1 MVTAG
6 PIVKPQGVFLVLCF
20 AAALFVSSAQLFLVQ
35 PMVAKAV
42 LPLLGGTPAVWNTCM
57 VFFQCALLG
66 GYLYAHLG
74 ARWLGVRR
82 QALLHVAI
90 LLASTAALPALL
102 APAAAPS
109 AAASP
114 TWWLLRLLVVT
125 VGVPFFVVSTTAP
138 MLQRWFATTGH
149 RSAGDPY
156 FLYAASNAGS
166 LVALVGYPLA
176 VEPTLRLGEQA
187 RLWIGGYGVLGL
199 LTAACAA
206 IVCWSPAAQP
216 LDLPARSVGAAA
228 ADPSNRDRARWI
240 ALAFAPS
247 SLLLGVTTFIT
258 TDIAA
263 VPLLWV
269 APLAIYL
276 LTFVL
281 VFASRT
287 VVPHELIV
295 RLLPILVLPVTLL
308 IGLSTQ
314 LPPAV
319 HLAVHLTTFFVAA
332 MACHGELARSRPA
345 AGHLTEFYLC
355 MSIGGALGGLFNAL
369 VAPAVFTGVLE
380 YPLALAAACLLGMPD
395 RTGWT
400 IRRLWRDLSIAA
412 AIGVVM
418 SGLLFASHRGA
429 LPGAVGVAMV
439 FLVPALACFRFR
451 RQPVRF
457 ALGVAVLVLA
467 SGTYMD
473 AHNRVVLRD
482 RSFFGVHRITRDP
495 AGERHLFV
503 HGGTLHGVQH
513 VDPARRGEPLTYFHR
528 ASPIGQVLSSDRAAR
543 FQQVGVVGLGIG
555 VLAAYGQP
563 GQDWVFY
570 EIDPAVERIA
580 RDDRYFTY
588 LADSR
593 ATVSVVLG
601 DARLSLGHVASGR
614 YDLLVLDAFSSDAI
628 PAHLVTREAFQLYF
642 DKLAPGGL
650 IAFHI
655 SNRYLDLEPVL
666 GDLAAAAGAASLAQL
681 DLAPTAVDLANYKKR
696 SHWVLIA
703 RNDRDLAPFDADARW
718 RSTRRHARGTVW
730 TDDFSNVLSV
740 IRWRD

>member
-1 MVTAG
+1 MVTAAR
-6 PIVKPQGVFLVLCF
+6 IVKPQGVMLVLCF
-20 AAALFVSSAQLFLVQ
+20 AAALFVSSAQLFLIQ
-35 PMVAKAV
+35 PMVAKSV

-57 VFFQCALLG
+57 VFFQCALLA

-74 ARWLGVRR
+74 ARWLGARR
-82 QALLHVAI
+82 QAILHVA
-90 LLASTAALPALL
+90 LLLVSVAALPGLL
-102 APAAAPS
+102 APAAAP
-109 AAASP
+109 AATGSP

-166 LVALVGYPLA
+166 LVALVGYPLV

-187 RLWIGGYGVLGL
+187 RLWIGGYGVLGV

-206 IVCWSPAAQP
+206 IVCWSPVAQP
-216 LDLPARSVGAAA
+216 LDLAARSVGAAA
-228 ADPSNRDRARWI
+228 AEPMARDRARWI

-281 VFASRT
+281 VFSSRT
-287 VVPHELIV
+287 IVSHELVV
-295 RLLPILVLPVTLL
+295 RLLPIVVLPVTLL

-319 HLAVHLTTFFVAA
+319 HLVVHLTTFFVAA
-332 MACHGELARSRPA
+332 MACHGELARSRPS

-369 VAPAVFTGVLE
+369 VAPVVFTGVLE

-395 RTGWT
+395 RSGWT
-400 IRRLWRDLSIAA
+400 IRRIWRDLAVAA

-418 SGLLFASHRGA
+418 SGLLFATHRGA
-429 LPGAVGVAMV
+429 LPAALGVALV

-457 ALGVAVLVLA
+457 AFGVAVLVVA

-473 AHNRVVLRD
+473 AHHRVVLRD

-503 HGGTLHGVQH
+503 PGGTLHGVQH
-513 VDPARRGEPLTYFHR
+513 VDRVRRREPLTYFHR
-528 ASPIGQVLSSDRAAR
+528 ASPIGQVLSSDRATR
-543 FQQVGVVGLGIG
+543 LRNVGVVGLGIG
-555 VLAAYGQP
+555 VLAAYGEP

-580 RDDRYFTY
+580 RDGRYFTY

-593 ATVSVVLG
+593 AAVSVVLG
-601 DARLSLGHVASGR
+601 DARLSLMEAPHGR
-614 YDLLVLDAFSSDAI
+614 FDLLVLDAFSSDAI
-628 PAHLVTREAFQLYF
+628 PAHLVTREAFQLYY

-666 GDLAAAAGAASLAQL
+666 GSLAAAAGTASLAQL
-681 DLAPTAVDLANYKKR
+681 DVAPTPADQAAYKR
-696 SHWVLIA
+696 PSHWVLMA
-703 RNDRDLAPFDADARW
+703 RHQADLAPFASDARW
-718 RSTRRHARGTVW
+718 RPARQSGAAVW

>member
-1 MVTAG
+1 MVTAAL
-6 PIVKPQGVFLVLCF
+6 IVKPRGATLVLCF
-20 AAALFVSSAQLFLVQ
+20 AAALFVSSAQLFLIQ
-35 PMVAKAV
+35 PMVAKSV

-57 VFFQCALLG
+57 VFFQCALLA

-82 QALLHVAI
+82 QAMLHVAI
-90 LLASTAALPALL
+90 LLASTAALPGVL
-102 APAAAPS
+102 APATAPP
-109 AAASP
+109 ADAHPA
-114 TWWLLRLLVVT
+114 WWLLRLLVVS

-138 MLQRWFATTGH
+138 MLQRWFSTTGH

-166 LVALVGYPLA
+166 LVALVGYPVV
-176 VEPTLRLGEQA
+176 VEPMLRLGEQA
-187 RLWIGGYGVLGL
+187 RLWIGGYGLLGL

-206 IVCWSPAAQP
+206 IVCWTPSAQP
-216 LDLPARSVGAAA
+216 IELPARSVGAAA
-228 ADPSNRDRARWI
+228 AEPTWQDRARWI

-281 VFASRT
+281 VFASRAL
-287 VVPHELIV
+287 VPHGLV
-295 RLLPILVLPVTLL
+295 TRLLPILVLPVTLL
-308 IGLSTQ
+308 LALSTP
-314 LPPAV
+314 LPPGV
-319 HLAVHLTTFFVAA
+319 HLLLHLATFFVAA

-345 AGHLTEFYLC
+345 ADHLTAFYLC

-369 VAPAVFTGVLE
+369 VAPVVFTGVVE

-395 RTGWT
+395 RSGWT
-400 IRRLWRDLSIAA
+400 VRRLWRDVAVAA
-412 AIGVVM
+412 AIGAGT
-418 SGLLFASHRGA
+418 SAILFITHRGLLPIV
-429 LPGAVGVAMV
+429 LGVALV
-439 FLVPALACFRFR
+439 FLAPTLALFRFR
-451 RQPVRF
+451 REPVRF

-467 SGTYMD
+467 SGAYMD
-473 AHNRVVLRD
+473 AHHRVVLRD
-482 RSFFGVHRITRDP
+482 RSFFGVHRITRDG

-513 VDPARRGEPLTYFHR
+513 VDRERRGEPLTYFHR
-528 ASPIGQVLSSDRAAR
+528 GSPIGQVLSSERGGGFR
-543 FQQVGVVGLGIG
+543 QVGVVGLGIG
-555 VLAAYGQP
+555 VLAAYGRP
-563 GQDWVFY
+563 GQEWVFY

-580 RDDRYFTY
+580 RDGRYFTY

-593 ATVSVVLG
+593 ASMRVVLG
-601 DARLSLGHVASGR
+601 DARLSLAAEPPGR
-614 YDLLVLDAFSSDAI
+614 FDLLVLDAFSSDAI
-628 PAHLVTREAFQLYF
+628 PAHLVTREAFELYF
-642 DKLAPGGL
+642 ERLAPGGL
-650 IAFHI
+650 LAFHI

-666 GDLAAAAGAASLAQL
+666 GSLARAAGLVGLAQL
-681 DLAPTAVDLANYKKR
+681 DRSTTAADLASYKKP

-703 RNDRDLAPFDADARW
+703 RRADDLVPFLGDGRW
-718 RSTRRHARGTVW
+718 RPARQQHGAVW
-730 TDDFSNVLSV
+730 TDDFSNVLGV
-740 IRWRD
+740 IRWRE

>member
-1 MVTAG
+1 MM
-6 PIVKPQGVFLVLCF
+6 LVLCF
-20 AAALFVSSAQLFLVQ
+20 AAALFVSSTQLFLIQ
-35 PMVAKAV
+35 PMIAKAV

-57 VFFQCALLG
+57 VFFQCALLA

-82 QALLHVAI
+82 QAMLHVAI
-90 LLASTAALPALL
+90 LLASLAALPGMLA
-102 APAAAPS
+102 APAAPPAT
-109 AAASP
+109 ASP
-114 TWWLLRLLVVT
+114 TWWLLQLLVAS

-138 MLQRWFATTGH
+138 MLQRWFSTTSH

-166 LVALVGYPLA
+166 LLALVGYPVV

-187 RLWIGGYGVLGL
+187 RLWIGGYGVLAV

-206 IVCWSPAAQP
+206 VVCWSPAARP
-216 LDLPARSVGAAA
+216 VELPARSVGAAA
-228 ADPSNRDRARWI
+228 GEPTWRDRVRWI

-281 VFASRT
+281 VFASRAI
-287 VVPHELIV
+287 VPHALVV

-308 IGLSTQ
+308 LALSTQ
-314 LPPAV
+314 LPPGV

-345 AGHLTEFYLC
+345 ADHLTAFYLC
-355 MSIGGALGGLFNAL
+355 MSIGGAIGGLFNAL
-369 VAPAVFTGVLE
+369 VAPVLFTGVVE

-395 RTGWT
+395 RSGWT
-400 IRRLWRDLSIAA
+400 PGRLWRDVAVAA
-412 AIGVVM
+412 AIAGVM
-418 SGLLFASHRGA
+418 SGLLFATHRGA
-429 LPGAVGVAMV
+429 LPAALGVALV
-439 FLVPALACFRFR
+439 FLAPTLALFRFR
-451 RQPVRF
+451 GQPVRF

-467 SGTYMD
+467 SGAYMD
-473 AHNRVVLRD
+473 AHHRVVLRD

-503 HGGTLHGVQH
+503 HGGTLHGVQY
-513 VDPARRGEPLTYFHR
+513 VDRERRGEPLTYFHR
-528 ASPIGQVLSSDRAAR
+528 GSPIGQVLASERAGR
-543 FQQVGVVGLGIG
+543 FRHVGVVGLGIG
-555 VLAAYGQP
+555 VLAAYGRP

-570 EIDPAVERIA
+570 EIDPTVERIA
-580 RDDRYFTY
+580 RDERYFTY

-593 ATVSVVLG
+593 AGMRVVLG
-601 DARLSLGHVASGR
+601 DARVSLAAEPAGR
-614 YDLLVLDAFSSDAI
+614 FDLLVLDAFSSDAI
-628 PAHLVTREAFQLYF
+628 PAHLVTREAFQVYF
-642 DKLAPGGL
+642 ERLAPGGL

-666 GDLAAAAGAASLAQL
+666 GSLAGAAGYASLAQL
-681 DLAPTAVDLANYKKR
+681 DRATTDEELASYKKH

-703 RNDRDLAPFDADARW
+703 RTEDDLSPFVGDVRW
-718 RSTRRHARGTVW
+718 RLTRRQAGAIW

>member
-1 MVTAG
+1 MVTPAL
-6 PIVKPQGVFLVLCF
+6 IVKPRGAMLVLCF
-20 AAALFVSSAQLFLVQ
+20 AAALFVSSAQLFLIQ

-42 LPLLGGTPAVWNTCM
+42 LPMLGGTPAVWNTCM

-74 ARWLGVRR
+74 ARWLGARR
-82 QALLHVAI
+82 QAILHVAI
-90 LLASTAALPALL
+90 LLASSAALPGVL
-102 APAAAPS
+102 APS
-109 AAASP
+109 AAPPADASP
-114 TWWLLRLLVVT
+114 SWWLLRLLVVT

-166 LVALVGYPLA
+166 LVALVGYPLV

-206 IVCWSPAAQP
+206 IVCWSPAVQP
-216 LDLPARSVGAAA
+216 IDLPARSVGAAA
-228 ADPSNRDRARWI
+228 ASPAARDRARWI

-281 VFASRT
+281 VFASRAI
-287 VVPHELIV
+287 VPHEIVV
-295 RLLPILVLPVTLL
+295 RLLPIVVLPVTLL

-314 LPPAV
+314 LPPGV

-369 VAPAVFTGVLE
+369 VAPVAFTGVLE

-395 RTGWT
+395 RSGWR
-400 IRRLWRDLSIAA
+400 IGRLWRDLAIAS
-412 AIGVVM
+412 AIGAMM

-429 LPGAVGVAMV
+429 LPGALGVAMV
-439 FLVPALACFRFR
+439 FLVPALALFRFR

-457 ALGVAVLVLA
+457 ALGVAILVLA

-495 AGERHLFV
+495 SGERHLFV
-503 HGGTLHGVQH
+503 HGGTLHGVQYL
-513 VDPARRGEPLTYFHR
+513 DRERRGEPLTYFHR
-528 ASPIGQVLSSDRAAR
+528 GSPIGQVLSSERAAR
-543 FQQVGVVGLGIG
+543 FRNVGVVGLGIG

-593 ATVSVVLG
+593 AHVSVVLG
-601 DARLSLGHVASGR
+601 DARLSLAHVAPAR

-628 PAHLVTREAFQLYF
+628 PVHLVTREALQLYF

-666 GDLAAAAGAASLAQL
+666 GSLAQAAGLSTLAQL
-681 DLAPTAVDLANYKKR
+681 DLAATAADEANYKR
-696 SHWVLIA
+696 PSHWVLMT
-703 RNDRDLAPFDADARW
+703 RNAGGLAPFSADGRW
-718 RSTRRHARGTVW
+718 RATRRQARGAVW

-740 IRWRD
+740 IRWRE

>member
-1 MVTAG
+1 
-6 PIVKPQGVFLVLCF
+6 VKPRGATLVLCF
-20 AAALFVSSAQLFLVQ
+20 AAALFVSSTQLFLIQ
-35 PMVAKAV
+35 PMVAKSV

-57 VFFQCALLG
+57 VFFQCALLA
-66 GYLYAHLG
+66 GYLYAHVG

-82 QALLHVAI
+82 QALLHVVI
-90 LLASTAALPALL
+90 LVASIAALPGLL
-102 APAAAPS
+102 APAAAPP
-109 AAASP
+109 ATASP
-114 TWWLLRLLVVT
+114 AWWLLRLLVVS

-138 MLQRWFATTGH
+138 MLQRWFSTTGH

-166 LVALVGYPLA
+166 LVALVGYPVL

-199 LTAACAA
+199 LTATCAA
-206 IVCWSPAAQP
+206 IVCWAPSARAVG
-216 LDLPARSVGAAA
+216 LPAQSVGAAA
-228 ADPSNRDRARWI
+228 AEPAWRDRGRWI

-281 VFASRT
+281 VFASRAI
-287 VVPHELIV
+287 VPHALVV
-295 RLLPILVLPVTLL
+295 RLLPIFVLPVTLL
-308 IGLSTQ
+308 LALSTQ
-314 LPPAV
+314 LPPGLHLGV
-319 HLAVHLTTFFVAA
+319 HLGTFFVAA

-345 AGHLTEFYLC
+345 ADHLTAFYLC

-369 VAPAVFTGVLE
+369 VAPVVFTGVVE
-380 YPLALAAACLLGMPD
+380 YPLALAAACLLGMPN
-395 RTGWT
+395 RSGWT
-400 IRRLWRDLSIAA
+400 VGRLWRDGAIAL
-412 AIGVVM
+412 AIGAGM
-418 SGLLFASHRGA
+418 SALLFATHRGA
-429 LPGAVGVAMV
+429 LPAAVGVALV
-439 FLVPALACFRFR
+439 FLAPTLVLFRFR
-451 RQPVRF
+451 GQPVRF

-467 SGTYMD
+467 SGAYMD
-473 AHNRVVLRD
+473 AHHRVVLRD
-482 RSFFGVHRITRDP
+482 RSFFGVHRITKDP

-503 HGGTLHGVQH
+503 HGGTLHGVQY
-513 VDPARRGEPLTYFHR
+513 VDRERRGEPLTYFHR
-528 ASPIGQVLSSDRAAR
+528 GSPIGQVLSSERAGR

-555 VLAAYGQP
+555 VLAAYGRS
-563 GQDWVFY
+563 GQEWVFY

-593 ATVSVVLG
+593 AAVRVVLG
-601 DARLSLGHVASGR
+601 DARLSLAAEPAGR
-614 YDLLVLDAFSSDAI
+614 FDLLVLDAFSSDAI

-642 DKLAPGGL
+642 ERLAPGGL
-650 IAFHI
+650 VAFHI

-666 GDLAAAAGAASLAQL
+666 GSLAAAAGHVSLAQL
-681 DLAPTAVDLANYKKR
+681 DLATAAADLAAYKKR

-703 RNDRDLAPFDADARW
+703 RTKDDLTPFTGDGRW
-718 RSTRRHARGTVW
+718 RYTRRHAPGAIW

-740 IRWRD
+740 IRWE